1 MTPQTDCPRVYPLH
15 PITSSW
21 PAEHLSRWKSENLN
35 VARRISIRNKW
46 QQFEKKV
53 LMLTLMLRGKKKK
66 ARMSEDEYMLQ
77 GLLRAQENAMALR
90 EMAKTFHPQLQ
101 E

>member
-1 MTPQTDCPRVYPLH
+1 MVPFH
-15 PITSSW
+15 PFKGDRR
-21 PAEHLSRWKSENLN
+21 AESRTRSRSRSENLN
-35 VARRISIRNKW
+35 EARKISIRNKW
-46 QQFEKKV
+46 KLFEKKV

-66 ARMSEDEYMLQ
+66 ARMSEEEYMLQ